1 MAALTADKVRDV
13 RPGGAIAIPVP
24 VAASTTIYLGSIVN
38 VNSSGYAVAGANDTS
53 HECMGIAKEFVD
65 NSAGSNG
72 DLSVIVEFGQVEKFA
87 STGITQADVGKSA
100 YVLDSGT
107 VGDDAAASKNVHIGT
122 IVRLVATNICEI
134 HVLPRP
140 AVTAQPT

>member
-1 MAALTADKVRDV
+1 MPALTADKVRDV

-38 VNSSGYAVAGANDTS
+38 VNSSGFAVAGANDTS
-53 HECMGIAKEFVD
+53 HECVGVAKEFVD
-65 NSAGSNG
+65 NSSGSNG
-72 DLSVIVEFGQVEKFA
+72 DKTVLVEFGQVERFA
-87 STGITQADVGKSA
+87 SSGIAQADVGKSA

-107 VGDDAAASKNVHIGT
+107 VADDAAASKNVHIGT
-122 IVRLVATNICEI
+122 IVRYISSSACEV